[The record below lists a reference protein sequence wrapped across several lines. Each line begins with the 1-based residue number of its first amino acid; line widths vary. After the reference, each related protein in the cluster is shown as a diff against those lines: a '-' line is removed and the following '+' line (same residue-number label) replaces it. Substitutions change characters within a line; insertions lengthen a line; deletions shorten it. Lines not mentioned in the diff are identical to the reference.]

1 MLSLG
6 WVKRAAPLALALL
19 PLLAAPTPVWA
30 DDDEE
35 APLEDD
41 GGWEDE
47 VVEDDEDDEFDT
59 GWFGVRVGAWY
70 RPSFALDV
78 QVSGT
83 ESGLLSG
90 LLGTD
95 LNAERD
101 LGLTENPKS
110 DYLVDFDQSAVLEL
124 EAFIETSLVSV
135 YAWWIAPFEYEGD
148 TTVTRDFNFGGTS
161 FSVSE
166 RVRSRFRQTFVG
178 FDLEL
183 NVLNNRWVRV
193 SPLLS
198 VRAIGIDWEVRDA
211 GGLLTGDTS
220 DIDSPIE
227 YEGYQVLP
235 HPEIGVDFRCGY
247 RDYVDVQ
254 LKLAGSYIDY
264 FGIEGT
270 TLRVEA
276 AVTVYPI
283 PFVGIQ
289 FGARHMSWHL
299 SSSSDDPDEQFDF
312 DMEFVGATAGLVIRL
327 G

>member
-19 PLLAAPTPVWA
+19 LPLLAAPTPA
-30 DDDEE
+30 RAEDEGPG
-35 APLEDD
+35 A

-47 VVEDDEDDEFDT
+47 LPAKDDEDDAFDT
-59 GWFGVRVGAWY
+59 SWFGVRIGAWY
-70 RPSFALDV
+70 RPSFSLEA

-83 ESGLLSG
+83 ENG
-90 LLGTD
+90 LLGLRGTD
-95 LNAERD
+95 INVERD
-101 LGLTENPKS
+101 LGVTENPKS

-124 EAFIETSLVSV
+124 EAFIETRLVSV
-135 YAWWIAPFEYEGD
+135 YAWWIAPFEYTGD
-148 TTVTRDFNFGGTS
+148 TTISRDINFGGVT
-161 FSVSE
+161 FTVSD

-183 NVLNNRWVRV
+183 NLLNNRWVRV
-193 SPLLS
+193 SPLVS
-198 VRAIGIDWEVRDA
+198 VRAIGIDWELRDTA
-211 GGLLTGDTS
+211 GGITGDTS
-220 DIDSPIE
+220 NIDSPIE
-227 YEGYQVLP
+227 YEGYQILP

-276 AVTVYPI
+276 SVTVYPI
-283 PFVGIQ
+283 PFLGIQ
-289 FGARHMSWHL
+289 LGARHMSWHL
-299 SSSSDDPDEQFDF
+299 GSSSDDPEDQFDF
-312 DMEFVGATAGLVIRL
+312 DMEFMGATAALVIRL